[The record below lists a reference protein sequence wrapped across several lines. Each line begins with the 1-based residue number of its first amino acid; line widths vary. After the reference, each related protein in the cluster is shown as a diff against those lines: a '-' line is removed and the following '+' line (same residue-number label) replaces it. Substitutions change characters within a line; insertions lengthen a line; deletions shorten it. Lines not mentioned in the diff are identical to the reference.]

1 MDQIVEDVMKEKIK
15 KHLISMISNVD
26 YDKAIEENFK
36 YFEYL
41 KQPKRIADAIA
52 RTV

>member
-1 MDQIVEDVMKEKIK
+1 MKEKIK
-15 KHLISMISNVD
+15 KHLIKMVSVSCYD
-26 YDKAIEENFK
+26 YDKIIEENLK

-52 RTV
+52 RTI

>member
-1 MDQIVEDVMKEKIK
+1 MKEKVK
-15 KHLISMISNVD
+15 KHLINMISNVN

-41 KQPKRIADAIA
+41 KQPQKIAEAIA
-52 RTV
+52 RTI